1 MRDIL
6 EAPGTQWQHSI
17 LSLHTTDN
25 QYEIWCSLHYKSDSA
40 EEKINVLNFPLQT
53 SWKPVFWPFNAIA
66 QQFTTCIC
74 KWTMSTSR
82 WLSNHISQC
91 IYWQCC
97 TFEEFPL
104 PVWLGHFIS
113 TKSRA
118 QTSITSAAL
127 FLSSCPSVDSIGHR
141 LGNVVFTFS
150 SNLLPFC
157 ISLSTFESGLAD
169 WLTIQPQWVS
179 SVFLPLRSCGEELS
193 DSGVQRGG
201 FNPLGCFLRVGV
213 TTRFEIP
220 VN

>member
-1 MRDIL
+1 MRSGALCIINQIVRKKRL
-6 EAPGTQWQHSI
+6 MFWTSLYKPVENLYSGLLTQLHSN
-17 LSLHTTDN
+17 SPHAFAN
-25 QYEIWCSLHYKSDSA
+25 GQC
-40 EEKINVLNFPLQT
+40 PLQDL
-53 SWKPVFWPFNAIA
+53 
-66 QQFTTCIC
+66 
-74 KWTMSTSR
+74 

-104 PVWLGHFIS
+104 PVWLDHFIS

-141 LGNVVFTFS
+141 LGNVVYTFS

-169 WLTIQPQWVS
+169 WLTIQPKWVS

-201 FNPLGCFLRVGV
+201 FNPPGCFLSVGV